1 MCEGEGRFFSITVK
15 LELVGRRCPEK
26 KMKF

>member
-1 MCEGEGRFFSITVK
+1 MCEGEGRFFSITVY
-15 LELVGRRCPEK
+15 LELLGQRSTEK